1 MYCGLII
8 DSVEVGWVG
17 WVGFVGWFVE
27 FDWVDEN
34 YLLMVLSYYSSEAS
48 F

>member
-27 FDWVDEN
+27 FDWVDEMT
-34 YLLMVLSYYSSEAS
+34 YLVLIVLS
-48 F
+48 